1 MKLAFIHD
9 FLSQDGGAE
18 KVLEA
23 MQEVWPNAPTYTLF
37 FDQKRLPQFKN
48 KDIRTSFLQHMP
60 GVKRHYQWLLPLMPL
75 ATERYDLRE
84 FDVVISNASAFCKGI
99 ITGPDTL
106 HISYCHTP
114 TRYLWSDTHQYL
126 KDMRLPFGARALLQ
140 PLLSVLRGWD
150 YMAAQRPQ
158 TIIANSKTVQER
170 IKTYYNRKSQVVFP
184 PVDVEFFT
192 KDNVKKENQSPF
204 FLCGG
209 RLVPYKRFDLII
221 EAANRTQLPLVI
233 FGVGPLEKSL
243 KKMAGPTVVFV
254 GKVPSEEL
262 RHLYQNATAFIHPQE
277 EDFGITPIEAMA
289 AGCPVIAY
297 GKGGAS
303 ETVIDK
309 KTGILFY
316 EQTWEALLDT
326 ILNFDHTAWD
336 TQRIRA
342 WSEKFAEDRFK
353 VQVQKYVEETYDAFL
368 QRLKQCQLVVR

>member
-99 ITGPDTL
+99 ITGPATL

-316 EQTWEALLDT
+316 EQTWEALAE
-326 ILNFDHTAWD
+326 ILLSFDPSSFSAQEISKHAGTFSKKAF
-336 TQRIRA
+336 Q
-342 WSEKFAEDRFK
+342 
-353 VQVQKYVEETYDAFL
+353 DAIKNIVD
-368 QRLKQCQLVVR
+368 QAYRNPKDDSV

>member
-1 MKLAFIHD
+1 MKIAFVHD

-23 MQEVWPNAPTYTLF
+23 MQEVWPKAPTYTLF
-37 FDQKRLPQFKN
+37 FDKKRLPQFKN
-48 KDIRTSFLQHMP
+48 NDIRTSFLQKIP
-60 GVKRHYQWLLPLMPL
+60 GIKKHYQWLLPLMPL
-75 ATERYDLRE
+75 ATEKYDLRE
-84 FDVVISNASAFCKGI
+84 FDVVISNASAFCKGVL
-99 ITGPDTL
+99 TGPDTL

-140 PLLSVLRGWD
+140 PLLSALRGWD

-158 TIIANSKTVQER
+158 IFLANSKTVQER
-170 IKTYYNRKSQVVFP
+170 IKTYYRRDSQVVFP
-184 PVDVEFFT
+184 PVETEFFIA
-192 KDNVKKENQSPF
+192 KDTQQASNNPF

-221 EAANRTQLPLVI
+221 EAANRTHLPLIV

-243 KKMAGPTVVFV
+243 KKIAGPTVKFLGRVS
-254 GKVPSEEL
+254 SEKL
-262 RHLYQNATAFIHPQE
+262 RELYQTANAFIHPQE
-277 EDFGITPIEAMA
+277 EDFGITPIEAMS

-303 ETVIDK
+303 ETVIDQ

-316 EQTWEALLDT
+316 EQNWETLAE
-326 ILNFDHTAWD
+326 IMLNFDQSVFSKKDISIHAQTFSKQNFQNKLKD
-336 TQRIRA
+336 IV
-342 WSEKFAEDRFK
+342 EKNYSQNKNGSVCES
-353 VQVQKYVEETYDAFL
+353 
-368 QRLKQCQLVVR
+368 